1 MDSFGAKN
9 LMKVC
14 ALLIEMKKNLVKS
27 LLIALPVLLIG
38 CGGNNSSSSTS
49 SSVFT
54 SDETAEAGNIVKEA
68 NAKLIEI
75 KKRFKENEP
84 RLQELQTAM
93 KEKNAEKVRKI
104 SDQLVTE
111 INLGTEQGNEAIN
124 KIRVAKDMNINSDY
138 KDYLSLKIDSLN
150 KYIEAFEQRRQA
162 ATLLRDNYDPKD
174 VAKRERT
181 IVEFKQKEDKFSEI
195 MEEARQSSK
204 DATDLAIE
212 TMRRRPQ

>member
-1 MDSFGAKN
+1 
-9 LMKVC
+9 
-14 ALLIEMKKNLVKS
+14 MKKNLVKS

>member
-1 MDSFGAKN
+1 
-9 LMKVC
+9 MKVC